1 MRRILQGY
9 YRLPEAGD
17 GWIAA
22 GLLAALRLWL
32 AWPFFHTGM
41 LRVERWSTQT
51 FLFGDIHPLPGVDPW
66 IAALLTTTAEL
77 TLPVL
82 LAAGLAGRL
91 AGLGLAVMAAT
102 ILLVVGQTP
111 QGLEN
116 GISQPAEQIP
126 WILAGLVI
134 ALAGPGRLALDRVI
148 ATRLL
153 PARVSS

>member
-9 YRLPEAGD
+9 YRLPGAGD

-82 LAAGLAGRL
+82 LAVGLAGRL
-91 AGLGLAVMAAT
+91 AGFPAFRDFGFLAFRLFVSPAIRSLSKFPA
-102 ILLVVGQTP
+102 VFP
-111 QGLEN
+111 EKEN
-116 GISQPAEQIP
+116 P
-126 WILAGLVI
+126 
-134 ALAGPGRLALDRVI
+134 
-148 ATRLL
+148 
-153 PARVSS
+153 